1 MITKTFVKVSY
12 GMAFGCVL
20 FLKVLKKEKK
30 NIKKNN
36 SLILDYPKKNFIENQ
51 EL

>member
-12 GMAFGCVL
+12 GIAFGCVL
-20 FLKVLKKEKK
+20 LLKVLKKEKK
-30 NIKKNN
+30 IKENN
-36 SLILDYPKKNFIENQ
+36 SLLFDYLTKTFIENQ